1 MQAKNYPTALL
12 QGKCPRC
19 HTGDIF
25 THPVKRI
32 PKFNVMNRECP
43 HCGVLLEPE
52 PGFYQGAMYVGYA
65 FTITFLIIIGVLL
78 YALGNPPDWVYIT
91 VAITVM
97 VLVAPLN
104 YRYSR
109 IVYLYFFGGI
119 KFDPHPSQP
128 K

>member
-25 THPVKRI
+25 MYPVTRI
-32 PKFNVMNRECP
+32 SKFNVMNKICP
-43 HCGVLLEPE
+43 HCEVGLEPE

-65 FTITFLIIIGVLL
+65 FTIAVIVTVGIVLYL
-78 YALGNPPDWVYIT
+78 LGDPSEWVYIAVT
-91 VAITVM
+91 IGIM
-97 VLVAPLN
+97 VLAIPLN

-109 IVYLYFFGGI
+109 ILYLYMFGGI
-119 KFDPHPSQP
+119 KYNHHLSQP